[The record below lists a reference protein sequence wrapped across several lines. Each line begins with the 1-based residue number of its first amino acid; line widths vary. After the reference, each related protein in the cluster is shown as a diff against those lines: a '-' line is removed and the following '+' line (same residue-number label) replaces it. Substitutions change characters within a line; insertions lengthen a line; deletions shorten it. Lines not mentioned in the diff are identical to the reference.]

1 MVDRSVIAM
10 PQELGTTMSPPFVM
24 CFCFTNSGIVA
35 AGTGAGHMFLGAG
48 GRKPDGSDKASKK
61 KRSRKWNGLRQESQA
76 LLKVADG
83 PVVAL

>member
-1 MVDRSVIAM
+1 VADRFVIAV

-24 CFCFTNSGIVA
+24 GFCFTNSGIVA
-35 AGTGAGHMFLGAG
+35 AGTGAGHLFLGAG

-61 KRSRKWNGLRQESQA
+61 KRSRKWNGLSHESQA
-76 LLKVADG
+76 LFKIADG